1 MGQYLLTTIEDR
13 VGKITFNTPENLNAL
28 TPDVMKEF
36 MAVLDEYE
44 ENPDV
49 RVVLITGAGRAF
61 SAGGSYDF
69 LKEMF
74 DATPTQIKNTVYK
87 YFAGGVKRLKL
98 FPKPTVAA
106 VNGPAAGAGCEAAI
120 ACDFRVVC
128 KEALFS
134 EVWAKL
140 GLICPLGGMFL
151 LHRLVGLAKA
161 TEMLMLGT
169 PVAGEEAVKIGL
181 ANELVE
187 KENLQDAAMK
197 LALRLAEGAPLALST
212 IKEGLRRGMESTLAA
227 EWEYNVF
234 AQATLI
240 SSEDYKEGAN
250 AVMEKRSPNFKG
262 Q

>member
-1 MGQYLLTTIEDR
+1 MGQYLQTKIEDR
-13 VGKITFNTPENLNAL
+13 VGIITFNTPENLNAF
-28 TPDVMKEF
+28 TPEVMKKL
-36 MAVLDEYE
+36 MATLDEYE
-44 ENPDV
+44 ENPEV
-49 RVVLITGAGRAF
+49 RALLLTGAGRAF

-69 LKEMF
+69 LQEMF

-98 FPKPTVAA
+98 FPKPTVAV

-128 KEALFS
+128 KESLFS
-134 EVWAKL
+134 EVWVKL

-151 LHRLVGLAKA
+151 LPRLVGLSKA

-169 PVAGEEAVKIGL
+169 PVGGEEAIKIGL
-181 ANELVE
+181 ANRLTE
-187 KENLQDAAMK
+187 KENLMEEGMK
-197 LALRLAEGAPLALST
+197 LARQLADGPPLGLAT
-212 IKEGLRRGMESTLAA
+212 MKEGLRRGMESTLAA

-240 SSEDYKEGAN
+240 SSEDYREGATSVIN
-250 AVMEKRSPNFKG
+250 KRKPDFKG